1 MEETGVQDGTRPAE
15 TAQGRRAAEAI
26 SGRVMQGHRGPRRP
40 ARPPGQDVA
49 GGAVAGQDLAGQ
61 DLGAATGDGDE
72 QSPFVAISAGP
83 DPAPEADLVRLALHK
98 ILTSPEFAS
107 ADQLRAFL
115 RYVVEAAV
123 NAQGQGPG
131 HGNGQGHGQGAGLG
145 HGQGHGQGP
154 GQTVALKGYT
164 IATEALG
171 RGADFNPTTD
181 PIVRVEAARLRKRL
195 QEYYAGTGRDDPIR
209 IDIPKGSYAPQ
220 FVLPQSEQPVD
231 NRAEEPTQ
239 AAAPGIRGPAW
250 RGEERGPFRPLV
262 RPSAVPGTGWPQ
274 AAADRSSSMTLVRL
288 LFERPDLVGVVAVV
302 SFAAGLVIG
311 RF

>member
-15 TAQGRRAAEAI
+15 AAHGRRAAEAI
-26 SGRVMQGHRGPRRP
+26 SGRVMQGHRGPGRP

-49 GGAVAGQDLAGQ
+49 GQ
-61 DLGAATGDGDE
+61 DLGAAAGDVDAE
-72 QSPFVAISAGP
+72 SPFVAISAGP

-131 HGNGQGHGQGAGLG
+131 QGA
-145 HGQGHGQGP
+145 GQGHGQGP

-250 RGEERGPFRPLV
+250 RGEERGPLRPLV

-288 LFERPDLVGVVAVV
+288 LSERPDLVGVVAVV

>member
-15 TAQGRRAAEAI
+15 AAHGRRAAEAT
-26 SGRVMQGHRGPRRP
+26 SGRVMQGHRGTGRP
-40 ARPPGQDVA
+40 VRPP
-49 GGAVAGQDLAGQ
+49 GQDLAGQ
-61 DLGAATGDGDE
+61 DLTRQGLAGQDLDATAGDADE
-72 QSPFVAISAGP
+72 QSPNVAISAGP

-131 HGNGQGHGQGAGLG
+131 HGNGQGHGLGQGA
-145 HGQGHGQGP
+145 GQGHGQGP

-220 FVLPQSEQPVD
+220 FVLPLSEQPVD
-231 NRAEEPTQ
+231 ERAEEPTQ
-239 AAAPGIRGPAW
+239 AAAPGIRGAAR
-250 RGEERGPFRPLV
+250 RGEERGPFRPLG
-262 RPSAVPGTGWPQ
+262 RPSAVPGTGWTQ
-274 AAADRSSSMTLVRL
+274 AAADRSSSMTLARL
-288 LFERPDLVGVVAVV
+288 LSERPDLVGVVAVV